1 MKKKPEAAITLNSR
15 LLPLAVGLLLILQF
29 TLPHKSWLI
38 LLTGLGGVWLISYRW
53 ARALAQGLSLNRQM
67 RYGWAQVGDRLEEQ
81 FILTNQGW
89 APAPWVEVVDHSSLP
104 GQARSQ
110 VSGVGSRSQSRWKT
124 QGICTQRGV
133 FTLGPTTLR
142 SGDPFGLYR
151 VSLFHPDSVTL
162 TVTPPIV
169 PLPAIEV
176 APGGRTGEGRPRATA
191 LERTVNAATV
201 RGYVPGDDLRAIH
214 WPTSARRNNFYVRQ
228 FENTPAGDWWIILD
242 LEAQVQAGSGLDS
255 TTEHAIILAASL
267 ADRGLRA
274 GRAVGL
280 IAHGQTLTWLPPR
293 QGEPQRLKILQALA
307 TAKLG
312 QRPLAELLADPTFG
326 RWASLII
333 ITPST
338 AASWTEPLLPLMRHN
353 AAATVLLLDPAS
365 FGSQGQAENVTTVLS
380 ELRISHHLISRDL
393 LDQPDLYPG
402 REGRWEWRVSP
413 LGRAVSVQGPTDMSW
428 KALK

>member
-1 MKKKPEAAITLNSR
+1 
-15 LLPLAVGLLLILQF
+15 
-29 TLPHKSWLI
+29 
-38 LLTGLGGVWLISYRW
+38 
-53 ARALAQGLSLNRQM
+53 
-67 RYGWAQVGDRLEEQ
+67 
-81 FILTNQGW
+81 
-89 APAPWVEVVDHSSLP
+89 
-104 GQARSQ
+104 
-110 VSGVGSRSQSRWKT
+110 
-124 QGICTQRGV
+124 RGV

-176 APGGRTGEGRPRATA
+176 APGGRAGEGRPRATA

-214 WPTSARRNNFYVRQ
+214 WPTSARRNTFYVRQ

-242 LEAQVQAGSGLDS
+242 LEAKVQAGSGLDS

-312 QRPLAELLADPTFG
+312 QHPLAELLTDPTFG

-338 AASWTEPLLPLMRHN
+338 APGWTETLLPLMRHN
-353 AAATVLLLDPAS
+353 ATATVLLLDPAS
-365 FGSQGQAENVTTVLS
+365 FGNEGSATSVTPVLS
-380 ELRISHHLISRDL
+380 ALGVSHHLITRDL
-393 LDQPDLYPG
+393 LDQPNLSPG

-428 KALK
+428 KTLK